1 MTRLLSGLITA
12 YFAFNI
18 WKGLAWTVRTGR
30 VEAIESLN
38 VVVVI
43 MIAVVIYLAPHASM
57 IVGRRWP
64 RARLVTVI
72 ALAILAGWSFATT
85 GSVLGVALILPTF
98 LIAFV
103 LMALLSVS
111 YFLAAVLAVPG

>member
-1 MTRLLSGLITA
+1 MRLFSGFLTA
-12 YFAFNI
+12 YFAFQI

-30 VEAIESLN
+30 VEAIESLT

-43 MIAVVIYLAPHASM
+43 AIGVVIYLAPHASL

-72 ALAILAGWSFATT
+72 ALVILAGWSFATT
-85 GSVLGVALILPTF
+85 GSVLGVPLILPTF
-98 LIAFV
+98 LVAFV

-111 YFLAAVLAVPG
+111 YFLAAVIAVPG